1 MMRHAVVAIAGIA
14 ALSACASTP
23 QEALPPVEATVV
35 ISSECQQGLS
45 VMRAFMASHS
55 GPLDDEVKA
64 YLREEANK
72 AYETCSVQEFRTFMK
87 TDLTPW
93 ADGLSQAPQTSEG
106 SAPSTSAGLP

>member
-1 MMRHAVVAIAGIA
+1 MRHAVAAIAGIA
-14 ALSACASTP
+14 ALTACSGTP
-23 QEALPPVEATVV
+23 HEALPPVEATVV
-35 ISSECQQGLS
+35 LSSECQQGLS
-45 VMRAFMASHS
+45 AMRAFMASHS

-93 ADGLSQAPQTSEG
+93 ADGLSKSPQPTEE